1 MNQPKSKRD
10 ELNYD
15 RGRSTSE
22 EELVP
27 NPAPKVS
34 SAPAPIGPEKCE
46 EDGIEEE
53 ELEVTTVIEVD
64 KSNIKPDIKKDKLS
78 SSRPA

>member
-10 ELNYD
+10 ELNYA
-15 RGRSTSE
+15 RGRSTSTS

-27 NPAPKVS
+27 TPKVS
-34 SAPAPIGPEKCE
+34 SAPAPIGPENCE
-46 EDGIEEE
+46 EDGLEEE